1 VSVYLA
7 NIAALAT
14 VVAAVTGIAATPAG
28 KIVGKY
34 LSRLVGS
41 PEHWLRGIVQE
52 EEEIQPLQN
61 AVEATNARID
71 ALEPPKSS

>member
-1 VSVYLA
+1 MSVYLA

-52 EEEIQPLQN
+52 EIQPLQN